1 MPWRVESGQAL
12 RQPVRC
18 RNVGGDDARY
28 GLRHR
33 EIPRQRTGERHR
45 SPFRPCD
52 RPAIRC
58 GDDRSDRNRHR
69 TALRGAADRPQARGE
84 DPRELGAAEG
94 DQERDAVSP
103 KLRRKHGL
111 CRQDLPRVRLGE
123 YRQGSGES
131 LPPRRRHLGHRL
143 QDCRRHR
150 RQDGL
155 REERCP
161 PVPERDSIHARPTLG
176 RGTRLCR
183 TGTTRASGLHAAR
196 SRRGT
201 RLRSVGAD
209 DPLRGVDNGAGGDL
223 PAGVLSCGVRRGT
236 AAERARGECGP
247 HVVHYGA

>member
-1 MPWRVESGQAL
+1 MIWLRSWATCWKFRGECPAVPWRVESGQAL

-155 REERCP
+155 WKNDARRC
-161 PVPERDSIHARPTLG
+161 RSGILYTLG
-176 RGTRLCR
+176 QLSDEDTSMPNGNNSCKRPARCSKPTRHPSAKR
-183 TGTTRASGLHAAR
+183 WSG
-196 SRRGT
+196 
-201 RLRSVGAD
+201 
-209 DPLRGVDNGAGGDL
+209 
-223 PAGVLSCGVRRGT
+223 
-236 AAERARGECGP
+236 
-247 HVVHYGA
+247 